1 MIILGKNGMSNIDIS
16 NVTIEDLYRV
26 YKITLEFNKT
36 NGYILSYETIPNSVD
51 EKAISFSHCIDVD
64 TISSKNELTLDLY
77 KLNIS
82 FTKNKRIVV
91 ITYEDDQ
98 FKFVFSFA
106 KDDTL
111 CLHTLSQ
118 LNKDTD
124 ECYADT
130 INMSIHEIND
140 FIDSMFAVYRT
151 ISGKNIC

>member
-1 MIILGKNGMSNIDIS
+1 MIILGKNGTDNIIIS
-16 NVTIEDLYRV
+16 DVTIEDPYRV

-36 NGYILSYETIPNSVD
+36 NGYILSYETKPNSVD

-91 ITYEDDQ
+91 ITYEDDH

-106 KDDTL
+106 KNDIL
-111 CLHTLSQ
+111 RLHTLSQ

-124 ECYADT
+124 DCYVYKID
-130 INMSIHEIND
+130 MSFREIND
-140 FIDSMFAVYRT
+140 FIDSLLAVYRT

>member
-1 MIILGKNGMSNIDIS
+1 MIILGKNGMGDIIIS

-64 TISSKNELTLDLY
+64 AISSKNELTLDLY
-77 KLNIS
+77 KLNIR
-82 FTKNKRIVV
+82 FDKNKHIIV

-106 KDDTL
+106 KDDIL
-111 CLHTLSQ
+111 CLHSLSQ
-118 LNKDTD
+118 LNKNTD
-124 ECYADT
+124 ECYTDT
-130 INMSIHEIND
+130 IDMSTREIND